1 MNGSSPLQQR
11 ARARVGSLLKDKW
24 RLEAL
29 LGVGGTAAVY
39 AAAHRNGKRA
49 AIKILHQELSTNTE
63 LVGRFL
69 REGYVANKLEHHG
82 AVSVL
87 DDDHADD
94 GSVFL
99 VMELLDGYS
108 LERHTRHNAER
119 LSLDQVLRIGDEMLD
134 VLASA
139 HTKGVIHRDIK
150 PANLFLTREGKLKVL
165 DFGIARLTE
174 GSADVSATQTGAAIG
189 TPAFM
194 PPEQARGRWNI
205 VDARTDLWAVGAT
218 LFALLTGHRP
228 RRADT
233 VNEELLL
240 AMTQPVP
247 KLSVVA
253 PDVPRPIAD
262 VIDRALEFDMAAR
275 WPTARDMQF
284 ALRQARDVVQQ
295 SADPIS
301 FPSVREDTAPIV
313 GLSPQA
319 PPPIANVPNPPPP
332 PVGEVMDPRLT
343 TSRPMV
349 TSGLTAAR
357 PSTGRGKL
365 GLLFGVAAVFSIACG
380 VAVAVVLRPH
390 TAAAPVAAASAKAD
404 AVATGTSPAKATPV
418 AVAPAPS
425 PTMSATSPSTTSV
438 NLADLPPSPVSTKP
452 SGAGPAHTAV
462 ATPSA
467 KPSAAP
473 SAAGNPWDSRF

>member
-1 MNGSSPLQQR
+1 MSPLQQR
-11 ARARVGSLLKDKW
+11 ARARVGTLLKEKW
-24 RLEAL
+24 RLESL

-49 AIKILHQELSTNTE
+49 AIKILHRELSTNTE

-69 REGYVANKLEHHG
+69 REGYVANKLEHPG

-99 VMELLDGYS
+99 VMELLEGYS
-108 LERHTRHNAER
+108 LERHTRQNAER
-119 LSLDQVLRIGDEMLD
+119 LSLDQVLRIGDEILD

-150 PANLFLTREGKLKVL
+150 PANLFLTRDGRLKVL

-174 GSADVSATQTGAAIG
+174 GTDVSTTQTGAAIG

-194 PPEQARGRWNI
+194 PPEQARGRWNL

-228 RRADT
+228 RRAET

-240 AMTQPVP
+240 AMTEPVP
-247 KLSVVA
+247 KLSQVA
-253 PDVPRPIAD
+253 PHVPRPIAD

-275 WPTARDMQF
+275 WPTSRAMQF
-284 ALRQARDVVQQ
+284 ALREARDSLPSQASDPLSVP
-295 SADPIS
+295 SAQP
-301 FPSVREDTAPIV
+301 DTALVVKLP
-313 GLSPQA
+313 PA
-319 PPPIANVPNPPPP
+319 PPPIAIAHVPPPP
-332 PVGEVMDPRLT
+332 PAAPADAMDARLT

-349 TSGLTAAR
+349 TSGLFAGAPAGR
-357 PSTGRGKL
+357 RGKL
-365 GLLFGVAAVFSIACG
+365 GALFGVAAVLSIACG
-380 VAVAVVLRPH
+380 VGAAFVLQHASSATPSLK
-390 TAAAPVAAASAKAD
+390 VSAKGEPD
-404 AVATGTSPAKATPV
+404 ARTAPA
-418 AVAPAPS
+418 AVAPPPPTTSAVVPS
-425 PTMSATSPSTTSV
+425 PTTVT
-438 NLADLPPSPVSTKP
+438 LADLPLSPTPAATPLRTAAPTTK
-452 SGAGPAHTAV
+452 T
-462 ATPSA
+462 TPSA
-467 KPSAAP
+467 KPSAAA
-473 SAAGNPWDSRF
+473 STSGNPWDSRF